1 METGSS
7 IFQKVLHINVE
18 VYVQYICVYIHIYT
32 LIITGGFFSYVYMCK
47 LVYFKMLH
55 YYQHKAVG
63 MEMTLK
69 IN

>member
-1 METGSS
+1 MMWVDKVGMETGSR

-18 VYVQYICVYIHIYT
+18 VYIYI
-32 LIITGGFFSYVYMCK
+32 LIITGEFYSYVYMCK
-47 LVYFKMLH
+47 LVYFKVLY

-63 MEMTLK
+63 AEMSPK